1 MTFCKERSPVLKI
14 SCQFDKLFR
23 RKCQTFKGAFGC
35 RKTISG
41 KYIFSGNA
49 NFRKRKMFSA
59 VWLSRKSF
67 SGKSFPVFGWSKH
80 FTEIVL
86 RKINSSV
93 WFVQKFYRKYLTEIV
108 LRKINSSVWFV
119 QKFYGKFL
127 TENHFQCLVCGSI
140 LQKI

>member
-1 MTFCKERSPVLKI
+1 MKLVRLSKIINQYYITWKSIMLQWMNLSPRQPKKQLWPPGI
-14 SCQFDKLFR
+14 LDSSSGKLLLANLPIG
-23 RKCQTFKGAFGC
+23 QLIFKLSMLIKNIVDFSTQGAFGC

-41 KYIFSGNA
+41 KFIFSGNA
-49 NFRKRKMFSA
+49 NFRKRKLFSA

-93 WFVQKFYRKYLTEIV
+93 
-108 LRKINSSVWFV
+108 
-119 QKFYGKFL
+119 
-127 TENHFQCLVCGSI
+127 
-140 LQKI
+140 

>member
-1 MTFCKERSPVLKI
+1 MVETIKKKNQPKEKQNWRKRESIDLFVVDNLEKI
-14 SCQFDKLFR
+14 GER
-23 RKCQTFKGAFGC
+23 GVNEVIKGAFGC
-35 RKTISG
+35 RKTIFG

-93 WFVQKFYRKYLTEIV
+93 
-108 LRKINSSVWFV
+108 
-119 QKFYGKFL
+119 
-127 TENHFQCLVCGSI
+127 
-140 LQKI
+140 